1 MARAKVSSTIELE
14 YETFGNPQHP
24 ALILMEGHGAQM
36 VKWDTEYCK
45 MFAAKNLFV
54 IRFDNRDCGLSTK
67 FDGVE
72 VDLRA
77 VLTAALLEEPVPPVP
92 YTLSDMA
99 NDVVGLLDFLKIDRA
114 HIFGV
119 SLGGMVAQVLT
130 IEHPTRVRSLISV
143 MSMSGEPEFGEAQPE
158 AINALL
164 SETPSDRAGFIEHS
178 LVYQVYHSKKYRSNE
193 FSKTSAARDFD
204 RMYYPQGSTR
214 QLAAVYASGR
224 RTEKL
229 RAIKTPTLVVHGKD
243 DTLISPSGGERT
255 AELIPGAKLVL
266 VDDMGHDMPKPLWGY
281 LVELISD
288 FALKN

>member
-1 MARAKVSSTIELE
+1 MTRAKVSSAIELE
-14 YETFGNPQHP
+14 YETFGDPKNP
-24 ALILMEGHGAQM
+24 ALVLMEGHGAQM

-67 FDGVE
+67 FDGID
-72 VDLRA
+72 VDLGA
-77 VLTAALLEEPVPPVP
+77 TLKAALLEEPLPPVP

-99 NDVVGLLDFLKIDRA
+99 SDVVGLLDYLKIDRA

-119 SLGGMVAQVLT
+119 SLGGMIAQVLT

-143 MSMSGEPEFGEAQPE
+143 MSMTGEPEYGQSTPE
-158 AINALL
+158 AIGALL
-164 SETPSDRAGFIEHS
+164 SETPSDRDGYIEHS
-178 LVYQVYHSKKYRSNE
+178 IVYQAYHSKKYRSDE

-229 RAIKTPTLVVHGKD
+229 RAIKTPTLVIHGKD

-255 AELIPGAKLVL
+255 AELIPNAKLVL
-266 VDDMGHDMPKPLWGY
+266 VEDMGHDMPKPLWGF
-281 LVELISD
+281 LVELITD
-288 FALKN
+288 FVARH

>member
-1 MARAKVSSTIELE
+1 MSRAKVSSTIELE
-14 YETFGNPQHP
+14 YETFGDPQHP

-67 FDGVE
+67 LDGVE
-72 VDLRA
+72 VDLPA

-143 MSMSGEPEFGEAQPE
+143 MSMSGEPEFGESQPE

-164 SETPSDRAGFIEHS
+164 SETPSDRAGYIEHS
-178 LVYQVYHSKKYRSNE
+178 VIYQVYHSKKYRSDE

-204 RMYYPQGSTR
+204 RMYYPQGSAR

-255 AELIPGAKLVL
+255 AELIPGAKFVL
-266 VDDMGHDMPKPLWGY
+266 VEDMGHDMPKPLWGY

>member
-1 MARAKVSSTIELE
+1 MTLAKISPTIEIE
-14 YETFGNPQHP
+14 YETFGDSKNP

-45 MFAAKNLFV
+45 MFAAKNLYV

-67 FDGVE
+67 FDGIE
-72 VDLRA
+72 VDLGA
-77 VLTAALLEEPVPPVP
+77 VLKAALLEETVPPVP

-99 NDVVGLLDFLKIDRA
+99 GDVVGLLDFLKIDSA

-119 SLGGMVAQVLT
+119 SLGGMIAQVLT

-143 MSMSGEPEFGEAQPE
+143 MSMSGEPEFGQSTPE
-158 AINALL
+158 AIGALL
-164 SETPSDRAGFIEHS
+164 SESPSDRAGYIQHS
-178 LVYQVYHSKKYRSNE
+178 IVYQVYHSKKYRSDE

-224 RTEKL
+224 RTEQL
-229 RAIKTPTLVVHGKD
+229 RAIKTPTLVIHGKD

-255 AELIPGAKLVL
+255 AELIPNAKLVL
-266 VDDMGHDMPKPLWGY
+266 VDDMGHDMPKPIWGY

-288 FALKN
+288 FALRN

>member
-1 MARAKVSSTIELE
+1 MTLAKISPTIEIE
-14 YETFGNPQHP
+14 YETFGDPKNP

-45 MFAAKNLFV
+45 MFAAKNLYV

-67 FDGVE
+67 FDGIE
-72 VDLRA
+72 VDLGA
-77 VLTAALLEEPVPPVP
+77 VLKAALLEETVPPVP

-99 NDVVGLLDFLKIDRA
+99 GDVVGLLDFLKIDRA

-119 SLGGMVAQVLT
+119 SLGGMIAQVLT

-143 MSMSGEPEFGEAQPE
+143 MSMSGEPEFGQSTPE
-158 AINALL
+158 AIGALL
-164 SETPSDRAGFIEHS
+164 SESPSDRSGYIEHS
-178 LVYQVYHSKKYRSNE
+178 TVYQVYHSKKYRSDE

-224 RTEKL
+224 RTDQL
-229 RAIKTPTLVVHGKD
+229 RAIKTPTLVIHGKD

-255 AELIPGAKLVL
+255 AELIPNAKLVL

-281 LVELISD
+281 LVDLISD
-288 FALKN
+288 FALRN

>member
-1 MARAKVSSTIELE
+1 MTLAKISPTIEIE
-14 YETFGNPQHP
+14 YETFGDSKNP

-45 MFAAKNLFV
+45 MFAAKNLYV

-67 FDGVE
+67 FDGIE
-72 VDLRA
+72 VDLGA
-77 VLTAALLEEPVPPVP
+77 VLKAALLEETVPPVP

-99 NDVVGLLDFLKIDRA
+99 GDVVGLLDFLKIDRA

-119 SLGGMVAQVLT
+119 SLGGMIAQVLT

-143 MSMSGEPEFGEAQPE
+143 MSMSGEPEFGQSTPE
-158 AINALL
+158 AIGALL
-164 SETPSDRAGFIEHS
+164 SESPSDRSGYIEHS
-178 LVYQVYHSKKYRSNE
+178 IVYQVYHSKKYRSDE

-204 RMYYPQGSTR
+204 RMYYPQGSAR

-224 RTEKL
+224 RTEQL
-229 RAIKTPTLVVHGKD
+229 RAIKTPTLVIHGKD

-255 AELIPGAKLVL
+255 AELIPNAKLVL

-288 FALKN
+288 FALRN

>member
-1 MARAKVSSTIELE
+1 MTLAKISSIIEIE
-14 YETFGNPQHP
+14 YETFGDPKNP

-45 MFAAKNLFV
+45 MFAAKNLYV

-67 FDGVE
+67 FDGIE
-72 VDLRA
+72 VDLGA
-77 VLTAALLEEPVPPVP
+77 VLKAALLEETVPPVP

-99 NDVVGLLDFLKIDRA
+99 GDVVGLLDFLKIDSA

-119 SLGGMVAQVLT
+119 SLGGMIAQVLT

-143 MSMSGEPEFGEAQPE
+143 MSMSGEPEFGQSTPE
-158 AINALL
+158 AIGALL
-164 SETPSDRAGFIEHS
+164 SESPSDRSGYIEHS
-178 LVYQVYHSKKYRSNE
+178 IVYQVYHSKKYRSDE

-204 RMYYPQGSTR
+204 RMYYPQGSAR

-224 RTEKL
+224 RTEQL
-229 RAIKTPTLVVHGKD
+229 RAIKTPTLVIHGKD

-255 AELIPGAKLVL
+255 AELIPNAKLVL

-288 FALKN
+288 FALRN

>member
-1 MARAKVSSTIELE
+1 MSKAKISSTIELE
-14 YETFGNPQHP
+14 YETFGDSKNP
-24 ALILMEGHGAQM
+24 ALVLVEGQGAQM
-36 VKWDTEYCK
+36 VKWDTEYCN

-67 FDGVE
+67 FDGVQ
-72 VDLRA
+72 VDVNA
-77 VLTAALLEEPVPPVP
+77 VVTAALMEEPIPPVP

-99 NDVVGLLDFLKIDRA
+99 GDVVGLLDYLKIERA

-119 SLGGMVAQVLT
+119 SLGGMIAQVLT

-143 MSMSGEPEFGEAQPE
+143 MSMSGEPEYGQAMPE

-178 LVYQVYHSKKYRSNE
+178 VIYQIYHSKKYRSDE

-214 QLAAVYASGR
+214 QLAAIYASGR

-229 RAIKTPTLVVHGKD
+229 RAVKTPTLVVHGKD

-255 AELIPGAKLVL
+255 AELIPGAEFVL

-281 LVELISD
+281 LVELISG
-288 FALKN
+288 FVAKH

>member
-1 MARAKVSSTIELE
+1 MARAKISQTIELE
-14 YETFGNPQHP
+14 YETFGDPKNP

-67 FDGVE
+67 FDGIE
-72 VDLRA
+72 VDLGA
-77 VLTAALLEEPVPPVP
+77 VLKAALLEETVPPVP

-99 NDVVGLLDFLKIDRA
+99 SDVVGLLDYLKIDRA

-119 SLGGMVAQVLT
+119 SLGGMIAQVLT

-143 MSMSGEPEFGEAQPE
+143 MSMSGEPEFGQSTPE
-158 AINALL
+158 AIGALL
-164 SETPSDRAGFIEHS
+164 SESPSDRASYIEHS
-178 LVYQVYHSKKYRSNE
+178 IVYQVYHSKKYRSDE

-224 RTEKL
+224 RTEQL
-229 RAIKTPTLVVHGKD
+229 RAVKTPTLVIHGKD

-255 AELIPGAKLVL
+255 AELIPNAKLVL
-266 VDDMGHDMPKPLWGY
+266 VDDMGHDMPKPLWGF

>member
-1 MARAKVSSTIELE
+1 MTLAKISPTIEIE
-14 YETFGNPQHP
+14 YETFGDPKNP

-45 MFAAKNLFV
+45 MFAAKNLYV

-67 FDGVE
+67 FDGIE
-72 VDLRA
+72 VDLGA
-77 VLTAALLEEPVPPVP
+77 VLKAALLEETVPPVP

-99 NDVVGLLDFLKIDRA
+99 GDVVGLLDFLKIDRA

-119 SLGGMVAQVLT
+119 SLGGMIAQVLT

-143 MSMSGEPEFGEAQPE
+143 MSMSGEPEFGQSTPE
-158 AINALL
+158 AIGALL
-164 SETPSDRAGFIEHS
+164 SESPSDRSGYIEHS
-178 LVYQVYHSKKYRSNE
+178 IVYQVYHSKKYRSDE

-204 RMYYPQGSTR
+204 RMYYPQGSAR

-224 RTEKL
+224 RTEQL
-229 RAIKTPTLVVHGKD
+229 RAIKTPTLVIHGKD

-255 AELIPGAKLVL
+255 AELIPNAKLVL

-281 LVELISD
+281 LVDLISD
-288 FALKN
+288 FVLRN

>member
-1 MARAKVSSTIELE
+1 MASAKVSSTIELE
-14 YETFGNPQHP
+14 YETFGDPKNP

-36 VKWDTEYCK
+36 VKWDTEYCR
-45 MFAAKNLFV
+45 MFAAKNIFV

-67 FDGVE
+67 FDGIE
-72 VDLRA
+72 VDLGA
-77 VLTAALLEEPVPPVP
+77 VLKAALLEETVPPVP

-99 NDVVGLLDFLKIDRA
+99 SDVVGLLDYLKIDRA

-119 SLGGMVAQVLT
+119 SLGGMIAQVLT

-143 MSMSGEPEFGEAQPE
+143 MSMSGEPEFGQSTPE
-158 AINALL
+158 AIGALL
-164 SETPSDRAGFIEHS
+164 SESPSDRKGYIEHS
-178 LVYQVYHSKKYRSNE
+178 IVYQVYHSKKYRSDE

-224 RTEKL
+224 RTEQL
-229 RAIKTPTLVVHGKD
+229 RAIKTPTLVIHGKD

-255 AELIPGAKLVL
+255 AELIPNAKLVL
-266 VDDMGHDMPKPLWGY
+266 VEDMGHDMPKPLWGF

>member
-1 MARAKVSSTIELE
+1 MTLAKISPTIEIE
-14 YETFGNPQHP
+14 YETFGDPKYP

-67 FDGVE
+67 FDGID
-72 VDLRA
+72 VDLGA
-77 VLTAALLEEPVPPVP
+77 VLKAALLEETVPPVP

-99 NDVVGLLDFLKIDRA
+99 SDVVGLLDFLKIDRA

-119 SLGGMVAQVLT
+119 SLGGMIAQVLT

-143 MSMSGEPEFGEAQPE
+143 MSMSGEPEFGQSQPD

-164 SETPSDRAGFIEHS
+164 SETPSDRSGYIEHS
-178 LVYQVYHSKKYRSNE
+178 IVYQVYHSKKYRSDE

-204 RMYYPQGSTR
+204 RMYYPQGSAR

-224 RTEKL
+224 RTEQL
-229 RAIKTPTLVVHGKD
+229 RAIKTPTLVIHGKD

-255 AELIPGAKLVL
+255 AELIPNAKLVL

>member
-1 MARAKVSSTIELE
+1 MTLAKISPTIEIE
-14 YETFGNPQHP
+14 YETFGDPKNP

-67 FDGVE
+67 FDGID
-72 VDLRA
+72 VDLGA
-77 VLTAALLEEPVPPVP
+77 VLKAALLEETVPPVP

-99 NDVVGLLDFLKIDRA
+99 SDVVGLLDYLKIDRA

-119 SLGGMVAQVLT
+119 SLGGMIAQVLT

-143 MSMSGEPEFGEAQPE
+143 MSMSGEPEFGQSQPD

-164 SETPSDRAGFIEHS
+164 SETPSDRAGYIEHS
-178 LVYQVYHSKKYRSNE
+178 VVYQVYHSKKYRSDE

-224 RTEKL
+224 RTEQL
-229 RAIKTPTLVVHGKD
+229 RAIETPTLVIHGKD

-255 AELIPGAKLVL
+255 AELIPNAKLVL

>member
-1 MARAKVSSTIELE
+1 M
-14 YETFGNPQHP
+14 
-24 ALILMEGHGAQM
+24 
-36 VKWDTEYCK
+36 
-45 MFAAKNLFV
+45 
-54 IRFDNRDCGLSTK
+54 
-67 FDGVE
+67 
-72 VDLRA
+72 
-77 VLTAALLEEPVPPVP
+77 EEPIPPVP

-99 NDVVGLLDFLKIDRA
+99 GDVVGLLDYLKIERA

-119 SLGGMVAQVLT
+119 SLGGMIAQVLT

-143 MSMSGEPEFGEAQPE
+143 MSMSGEPEYGQAMPE

-178 LVYQVYHSKKYRSNE
+178 VIYQIYHSKKYRSDE

-214 QLAAVYASGR
+214 QLAAIYASGR

-229 RAIKTPTLVVHGKD
+229 RAVKTPTLVVHGKD

-255 AELIPGAKLVL
+255 AELIPGAEFVL

-281 LVELISD
+281 LVELISG
-288 FALKN
+288 FVAKH

>member
-1 MARAKVSSTIELE
+1 MTLAKISPTIEIE
-14 YETFGNPQHP
+14 YETFGDPNNP

-45 MFAAKNLFV
+45 MFAAKNLYV
-54 IRFDNRDCGLSTK
+54 VRFDNRDCGLSTK
-67 FDGVE
+67 FDGIE
-72 VDLRA
+72 VDLGA
-77 VLTAALLEEPVPPVP
+77 VLKAALLEESVPPVP

-99 NDVVGLLDFLKIDRA
+99 GDVVGLLDFLKIDSA

-119 SLGGMVAQVLT
+119 SLGGMIAQVLT

-143 MSMSGEPEFGEAQPE
+143 MSMSGEPEFGQSTPE
-158 AINALL
+158 AIGALL
-164 SETPSDRAGFIEHS
+164 SESPSDRSGYIEHS
-178 LVYQVYHSKKYRSNE
+178 IVYQVYHSKKYRSDE

-204 RMYYPQGSTR
+204 RMYYPQGSAR

-224 RTEKL
+224 RTEQL
-229 RAIKTPTLVVHGKD
+229 RAIKTPTLVIHGKD

-255 AELIPGAKLVL
+255 AELIPNAKLVL
-266 VDDMGHDMPKPLWGY
+266 VDDMGHDMPKPLWRY

>member
-14 YETFGNPQHP
+14 YETFGDPQHP

-67 FDGVE
+67 LDGVE
-72 VDLRA
+72 VDLGA
-77 VLTAALLEEPVPPVP
+77 VLKAALLEEPVPPVP

-99 NDVVGLLDFLKIDRA
+99 SDVVGLLDYLKIDRA

-119 SLGGMVAQVLT
+119 SLGGMIAQVLT

-143 MSMSGEPEFGEAQPE
+143 MSFSGEPEYWQATPE
-158 AINALL
+158 ALNALF
-164 SETPSDRAGFIEHS
+164 SSAPSDREGFIAHS
-178 LVYQVYHSKKYRSNE
+178 VIYQVYHSKKYRSDE

-204 RMYYPQGSTR
+204 RMYYPQGSDR
-214 QLAAVYASGR
+214 QLAAIYASGR
-224 RTEKL
+224 RTEQL
-229 RAIKTPTLVVHGKD
+229 RAIETPTLVINGKD
-243 DTLISPSGGERT
+243 DTLFLPSGGERT
-255 AELIPGAKLVL
+255 AELIPGAKFVL
-266 VDDMGHDMPKPLWGY
+266 VEDMGHDMPKPLWGY